1 MHLILHLILLKIQN
15 MMDINEDLHQWFIN
29 FLINRLEVERLKM
42 IIFQMFQ
49 CFTQTNY

>member
-15 MMDINEDLHQWFIN
+15 MMDINDLHQWFIN

-49 CFTQTNY
+49 YFTQTSY